1 MAYFTIEELTKLMEA
16 AARLGV
22 GLELEENDFSMKI
35 EASCQAAA
43 PVAPPPPAA
52 HTAPGAPAM
61 EPAAAPQAKTVDAAN
76 TVKSPLVGTFYAAAA
91 PDKPPF
97 VTPGKA
103 VKKGDVLFIVES
115 MKLMNEVLCERD
127 GIVKEILVEN
137 GEALEYGQPVL
148 ILE

>member
-16 AARLGV
+16 AACLGV

-43 PVAPPPPAA
+43 PVAPPPPVA
-52 HTAPGAPAM
+52 HTAPAT

-76 TVKSPLVGTFYAAAA
+76 AVKSPLVGTFYAAAA